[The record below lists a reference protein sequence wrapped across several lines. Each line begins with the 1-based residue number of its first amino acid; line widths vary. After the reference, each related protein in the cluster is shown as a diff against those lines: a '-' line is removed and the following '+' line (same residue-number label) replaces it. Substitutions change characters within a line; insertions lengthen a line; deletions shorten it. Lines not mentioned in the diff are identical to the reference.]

1 VILLKPLSKDGV
13 FPFRKDDRL
22 MPLDSRPS
30 EIRVAIV
37 HPTSIIRI
45 GLLRVLE
52 AGFAK
57 SQLSS
62 YPSWRDFAASPAA
75 YAFGDVAL
83 IDVNEWTRRPDPSA
97 SQKLFVGLIGAAK
110 PTPCTKLMEAKGLK
124 GALSVEA
131 EPEEFLAM
139 ALALSNGM
147 SFFAKKDRRPAVGM
161 ERLSH
166 RQLEILELMTRG
178 LLNKQIAWELGL
190 TEGTVKSHVS
200 AILEKLNCS
209 RRTQAIAAFMQ
220 SLGMGGQLATA

>member
-1 VILLKPLSKDGV
+1 
-13 FPFRKDDRL
+13 
-22 MPLDSRPS
+22 MPLDSHS
-30 EIRVAIV
+30 SNIRVAII

-45 GLLRVLE
+45 GLMRALE
-52 AGFAK
+52 AGFTK
-57 SQLSS
+57 SQLST
-62 YPSWRDFAASPAA
+62 YRSWCDFAISPVA
-75 YAFGDVAL
+75 YTVGDVAL

-97 SQKLFVGLIGAAK
+97 NQNLFVGLIGSGK

-139 ALALSNGM
+139 ALALSDGK
-147 SFFAKKDRRPAVGM
+147 SFFAKKERHPAVGM

-209 RRTQAIAAFMQ
+209 RRTQAIATFMQ